1 MKWSLGGVL
10 LPLILVAFCALKS
23 SAQTTAIK
31 SRRVAFQLYPFKL
44 DPLTVIPSSIQIV
57 DCPEAAKFSFN
68 AATGILQWTD
78 SADCDSV
85 LILYKTLAVN
95 LNQPVF
101 LRNASAYDSTGQYS
115 EIATAATLGGSY
127 QERREELFGAKNL
140 QKTGNISRGISF
152 GNTQD
157 VFVNSVLNLQLEGKI
172 SEELTLTAA
181 ISDQNVPLQPEGNTQ
196 QLQEFDRVYIQLDH
210 QKGRLTAGDLILRNG
225 ESMFMRYLKNVQG
238 GQVVVRAKPWANA
251 TSETSAGVAVAKGKF
266 SSQFV
271 PVLEGVLGPYRL
283 RGPNNERFI
292 IVIANSEKVFLDG
305 KQLQRGFDYDYVIDY
320 NQGEITFTN
329 RIVITQFTRVRVDFE
344 YSERNYSRTI
354 TQASHYHKS
363 RKIDF
368 SLNYYR
374 EADNPRSPLTAQ
386 LSDADKFTLTQAG
399 DDLTKAVGVGVDS
412 VGFIERQVL
421 YRKVDTLV
429 DAVSYVVYVYDTDPT
444 SAVFRLTFTEVGQGR
459 GNYQFA
465 SNTANGRIFRWVAPL
480 NGVPQGSFE
489 PQRLLPTPKELGMVA
504 IGATWKPS
512 AKHLIVAEVAGSVN
526 DFNRFSA
533 IDAADDLGAAFKIG
547 YKSGAPIALGKDYS
561 ATAFADYE
569 FNQASFSFIDRLRFV
584 EFDRDWSAD
593 PLSAAFRANEN
604 IMNAGAQIRKD
615 LRNSLSYQL
624 SMRRR
629 GEAVNGTQQTLQLR
643 KKVLFLQSTT
653 DAFLMQ
659 NDQRTN
665 RSEWLRLSQDV
676 HLPMKYTVPG
686 YQYSL
691 ERNEVKKP
699 GTDSI
704 TFTAMHFEEHKVYVR
719 SPDSSRHQY
728 LADYSLRYDNAPM
741 EGMMQRNTRAETGT
755 IRWRLPSGYRN
766 ELNTVFSYRKFTF
779 LRSDSI
785 LPNEETFTGR
795 VDWAVSLLKQ
805 LVRSEL
811 TYALGTGRE
820 LRREFIYLAVP
831 VGEGTHFWRDLN
843 GNGVQEL
850 DEFFPA
856 TSTDQRLFIRLFV
869 PTDEYIKAFTNT
881 LVYRLNVAMPIAWRT
896 RGWFLKQMSRLS
908 SVSSLSLDNKITNDD
923 IASRLNPLITAT
935 ASGDRLLS
943 TSQNGRATL
952 FYNRTNPSYGA
963 DVGWSQVST
972 RTLLTGGFE
981 TRLQEEWRASFRKNF
996 SGAWNTQT
1004 TVLSQR
1010 RIASSDVLTARNF
1023 GIASTEWR
1031 QELSYQPE
1039 NSYRLTGTLQLTNRN
1054 SPVTEQS
1061 AGANATFRRAGM
1073 EFRLNQ
1079 VQKRTLT
1086 AALQYIQIDFTGI
1099 PASQLAIEMLE
1110 AFLPGN
1116 NFTWTLNLQQRLANG
1131 LQINVNYEGRKSAL
1145 GPVVHVGRM
1154 QVSALF

>member
-1 MKWSLGGVL
+1 MKWSARCLVV
-10 LPLILVAFCALKS
+10 PILVAVTFSLS
-23 SAQTTAIK
+23 SAQTTTIK
-31 SRRVAFQLYPFKL
+31 SRRVVFQQSPFKL
-44 DPLTVIPSSIQIV
+44 DPLTVIPSSIQVV
-57 DCPEAAKFSFN
+57 DCPEAENFIFN
-68 AATGILQWTD
+68 AATGMLQWVD
-78 SADCDSV
+78 STRCDSV
-85 LILYKTLAVN
+85 LLLYRTLALD
-95 LNQPVF
+95 LNKPVY
-101 LRNASAYDSTGQYS
+101 LRSATAYDSSSQYT
-115 EIATAATLGGSY
+115 EIATAASLGGSY

-152 GNTQD
+152 GNNQD

-225 ESMFMRYLKNVQG
+225 ESMFIRYLKNVQG
-238 GQVVVRAKPWANA
+238 GQVVVKAKPWAN
-251 TSETSAGVAVAKGKF
+251 TSSETSAGVAVAKGKF

-305 KQLQRGFDYDYVIDY
+305 RQLVRGFDYDYVIDY

-329 RIVITQFTRVRVDFE
+329 RIVITQFTRIRVDFE
-344 YSERNYSRTI
+344 FAERNYSRTI
-354 TQASHYHKS
+354 TQASHYQKS
-363 RKIDF
+363 KRIDLA
-368 SLNYYR
+368 LNYYR

-386 LSDADKFTLTQAG
+386 LTDADKFTLSQAG
-399 DDLTKAVGVGVDS
+399 DDLSKAIGLGVDS

-421 YRKVDTLV
+421 YRKVDSV
-429 DAVSYVVYVYDTDPT
+429 VNGIPYVVYVYDTDP
-444 SAVFRLTFTEVGQGR
+444 SRAVFRLTFTELGQGR
-459 GNYQFA
+459 GNYQLA
-465 SNTANGRIFRWVAPL
+465 SNTANGRIFRWVAPV
-480 NGVPQGSFE
+480 NGVLQGSFE
-489 PQRLLPTPKELGMVA
+489 PQRLLPTPKELGMMA
-504 IGATWKPS
+504 LGASWRPHS
-512 AKHLIVAEVAGSVN
+512 KHVFFAEVAGSVN
-526 DFNRFSA
+526 DQNRFSVL
-533 IDAADDLGAAFKIG
+533 DASDDIGGAFKIG
-547 YKSGAPIALGKDYS
+547 YKSGEPITIGRAYRLN
-561 ATAFADYE
+561 AFADYE
-569 FNQASFSFIDRLRFV
+569 FNQASFSFVDRLRYV

-593 PLSAAFRANEN
+593 PLSEAFKANEN
-604 IMNAGAQIRKD
+604 IMNTGLQIRKD
-615 LRNSLSYQL
+615 TRNALSYQL

-643 KKVLFLQSTT
+643 KKVFFFQSIT

-659 NDQRTN
+659 NNQRNN

-676 HLPMKYTVPG
+676 HVPLKYTVPG
-686 YQYSL
+686 YQYSI
-691 ERNEVKKP
+691 ERNEVKTP

-704 TFTAMHFEEHKVYVR
+704 TFTAMHFDEHKMYVR

-728 LADYSLRYDNAPM
+728 LADYAVRFDNAPF
-741 EGMMQRNTRAETGT
+741 EGVMRRNTRAETAT
-755 IRWRLPSGYRN
+755 IRWRLPAGYRN
-766 ELNTVFSYRKFTF
+766 ELNTVLAYRTFSF
-779 LRSDSI
+779 LQPDSV
-785 LPNEETFTGR
+785 LPKEETFTGR
-795 VDWAVSLLKQ
+795 VDWAVTLLKQ

-856 TSTDQRLFIRLFV
+856 SATDQRLFIRLFV
-869 PTDEYIKAFTNT
+869 PTDDYIKAFTNT
-881 LVYRLNVAMPIAWRT
+881 LVYRLNVSMPAAWRNK
-896 RGWFLKQMSRLS
+896 GWMLKQLSRLS
-908 SVSSLSLDNKITNDD
+908 SVSSLSLDNKITNDEL
-923 IASRLNPLITAT
+923 ASRLNPFLPAT
-935 ASGDRLLS
+935 VPGDRLIS
-943 TSQNGRATL
+943 TAQNGRATL

-963 DVGWSQVST
+963 DVGWSQIST

-981 TRLQEEWRASFRKNF
+981 TRLQDEWRASFRNNF
-996 SGAWNTQT
+996 GGAWNTQT
-1004 TVLSQR
+1004 TVLNQR
-1010 RIASSDVLTARNF
+1010 RVASSDVLMARNF
-1023 GIASTEWR
+1023 RIESNELR
-1031 QELSYQPE
+1031 EELSFQPQ
-1039 NSYRLTGTLQLTNRN
+1039 NSYRVTGTVQLTNRF
-1054 SPVTEQS
+1054 SPATEQNL
-1061 AGANATFRRAGM
+1061 GAEAFFRRAGM

-1079 VQKRTLT
+1079 VQKRTVT
-1086 AALQYIQIDFTGI
+1086 AAVQYIQIDFTGI

-1116 NFTWTLNLQQRLANG
+1116 NYTWTLQLQQRLANG
-1131 LQINVNYEGRKSAL
+1131 LQINVNYEGRKSAN